1 MTLATSDA
9 GLDLDQ
15 TEELVVVH
23 DRTSGLGAAIAI
35 DDTTLGPGIGGI
47 RWRPY
52 PDEASAITEVR
63 RLARVMTLKSAVAGI
78 PSGGAKSVIF
88 RPQPTMEETTRRAV
102 LEAFGRVVKRLGGRY
117 VPGLDMGT
125 ALEDLQVIATQ
136 APDICVIEPSE
147 QTSVGVFAGIAA
159 AAEVR
164 WGTGISGKTVL
175 IQGAGHVGS
184 GLATRLAEAGAIV
197 AVADVDEELAR
208 RAAKASDG
216 VVVAA
221 SEVIGYPCDVF
232 APCAI
237 GRLVDRATVDSFAC
251 EVIAGAANDVL
262 AHRGGAELL
271 RDRGI
276 DYVPD
281 FLINSGGV
289 VAIYA
294 ARAGWDAAKTSEW
307 VGAIGPRVG
316 EVLREARRTGRTP
329 LVTAEE
335 IASQRI
341 GHPVSVPD

>member
-1 MTLATSDA
+1 VTLTTSDA
-9 GLDLDQ
+9 GLDLNQ

-35 DDTTLGPGIGGI
+35 DDTTLGPGVGGI

-52 PDEASAITEVR
+52 PDEEAAIIEVR
-63 RLARVMTLKSAVAGI
+63 RLARVMTLKCAVAGI

-88 RPQPTMEETTRRAV
+88 RPKPTMEEPKRHDV
-102 LEAFGRVVKRLGGRY
+102 IEAFGRVVKRLGGRY
-117 VPGLDMGT
+117 IPGLDMGT
-125 ALEDLQVIATQ
+125 VLEDLRVISTQ
-136 APDICVIEPSE
+136 APNICVIEPSE

-164 WGTGISGKTVL
+164 WGTGLSGKTVL

-184 GLATRLAEAGAIV
+184 GLARRLAEAGAIV
-197 AVADVDEELAR
+197 GVADVDEELAR
-208 RAAKASDG
+208 SVARASG
-216 VVVAA
+216 GFVVRPA
-221 SEVIGYPCDVF
+221 EVIGHPCDVF

-237 GRLVDRATVDSFAC
+237 GRLVDHETVGAFAC

-262 AHRGGAELL
+262 THRGGAELL
-271 RDRGI
+271 QERGI

-289 VAIYA
+289 IAIYA
-294 ARAGWDAAKTSEW
+294 AGAGWDATKTSEW
-307 VGAIGPRVG
+307 VGAIGTRVDD
-316 EVLREARRTGRTP
+316 VMREARSTGRTP
-329 LVTAEE
+329 LAIAEE
-335 IASQRI
+335 IASKRV